1 MSEPTLTPR
10 SAQLVFGLAHRIA
23 PESERVWLEE
33 MGHEYSFL
41 GRGARLRW
49 LFGMVGLALRL
60 RAATFTRRKPP
71 RRLWLA
77 PLAGALFVVALFV
90 VSPVTLRPSAPG
102 NSSGSDP
109 RLSQTYRA
117 ENADTAGNAAGPSFT
132 ESELE
137 DEAARAAFAPTANLQ
152 SRAAAPASLATPLRK
167 ADTLQPATAE
177 PESVEMT
184 KTDTGVADTETA
196 DTGAADTGAAAETVS
211 TPKALSDAASATA
224 GRAEA
229 APTEA
234 VVTSVASETVTLR
247 LTGTVWLELR
257 RGAADGPVLQKGTFQ
272 AGQTFS
278 VTVPFYLSTSDASR
292 TSVQA
297 GAESLGSLGRPGE
310 SQTRLFV
317 KP

>member
-1 MSEPTLTPR
+1 MNEPTLTPR

-60 RAATFTRRKPP
+60 RAATFTRRQLP

-90 VSPVTLRPSAPG
+90 VSLVTLRPNAPE
-102 NSSGSDP
+102 NSSGSAP
-109 RLSQTYRA
+109 RPSQTYRA
-117 ENADTAGNAAGPSFT
+117 ENADTAGSAAGPSFT
-132 ESELE
+132 ESEQ
-137 DEAARAAFAPTANLQ
+137 DEAARAASAPTANLQ
-152 SRAAAPASLATPLRK
+152 SRAAAPASLATPLQE

-177 PESVEMT
+177 PESVETT
-184 KTDTGVADTETA
+184 KADTGATDTGVANTET
-196 DTGAADTGAAAETVS
+196 AAETVA
-211 TPKALSDAASATA
+211 TQKALSDAASATA

-297 GAESLGSLGRPGE
+297 GAESLESLGRLGE

>member
-60 RAATFTRRKPP
+60 RAATFTRWKLP

-109 RLSQTYRA
+109 RPSQTYRA

-132 ESELE
+132 ESEQ
-137 DEAARAAFAPTANLQ
+137 DEAARAASAPTANLQ
-152 SRAAAPASLATPLRK
+152 SRAAAPASLATPLRE

-177 PESVEMT
+177 PESVETT
-184 KTDTGVADTETA
+184 KTHTGVADTETA
-196 DTGAADTGAAAETVS
+196 DTETAGTGAAAETVA
-211 TPKALSDAASATA
+211 TPKALSDTASADA

-272 AGQTFS
+272 AGQSFS

-297 GAESLGSLGRPGE
+297 GAESLGSLGRLGE